1 MVRDMTEDPFETVVA
16 AHHAEIHRYLVRA
29 TSRPGDADD
38 LSQETF
44 VRAYKAY
51 RSLPPDA
58 NVRAWLF
65 TIATNLCRNHF
76 RAEGRRRQ
84 AMVAAAAGASERGP
98 SWPEGEAIA
107 SQASARM
114 PFLDQRPR
122 VRVPSVIVLA
132 RGGGGRRGA
141 RAPRVIASSSA
152 GASRRRRAAG
162 SGRGVAA
169 RGVMVTVGTMGWG
182 RGPGVAA
189 RRDHARGPASE
200 RCPGRGAMD
209 LHRIRDGPDD
219 GSAPSSRAG
228 AGRRI

>member
-16 AHHAEIHRYLVRA
+16 AHHAEILRYLVRA

-65 TIATNLCRNHF
+65 AIATNLCRNHY

-84 AMVAAAAGASERGP
+84 AMAAAAAGTSERGP

-107 SQASARM
+107 SQASARIELIVAAL
-114 PFLDQRPR
+114 PFKQRLAFTLRKVHELDYEAIAASLQC
-122 VRVPSVIVLA
+122 SGESA
-132 RGGGGRRGA
+132 RAHVFQALRKIRRGLDDLD
-141 RAPRVIASSSA
+141 V
-152 GASRRRRAAG
+152 
-162 SGRGVAA
+162 VH
-169 RGVMVTVGTMGWG
+169 T
-182 RGPGVAA
+182 
-189 RRDHARGPASE
+189 E
-200 RCPGRGAMD
+200 RQP
-209 LHRIRDGPDD
+209 
-219 GSAPSSRAG
+219 
-228 AGRRI
+228 